1 MWHRFD
7 DFGRFIN
14 YAGQVNSFLPSAVIP
29 SLAVVATVLEV
40 VFCAA
45 LIIGA
50 GTRWAA
56 LASAILLC
64 LFATAMTLSGLDQF
78 EWAVYVLSAG
88 AWVAAASDAKYI
100 LSLRRQ

>member
-1 MWHRFD
+1 M
-7 DFGRFIN
+7 
-14 YAGQVNSFLPSAVIP
+14 ATT
-29 SLAVVATVLEV
+29 AVVATVLEV